1 MNSEFARRR
10 MVEHQVRCWEV
21 FDHAVLS
28 TMHSVVREHF
38 VPAEFE
44 HLAYADMKIP
54 LAHGQSML
62 QPGVDGRLLQALDL
76 HGDHSVLE
84 IGTGSGYLTACLAA
98 LAGNVT
104 SIDCYQDF
112 VDQAADKL
120 AGIGVDNV
128 HLECMDAATDLPDGR
143 FDAIAVTGSIPR
155 LDPRLLGSLKPGGRM
170 FVFVGESP
178 LVSAELLTPGEGAQ
192 WQTET
197 LFETDMAALQ
207 NVRSTPEFS
216 F

>member
-1 MNSEFARRR
+1 
-10 MVEHQVRCWEV
+10 MVEQQVRCWDV
-21 FDHAVLS
+21 FDAAVLN
-28 TMHSVVREHF
+28 TMQNVAREHF
-38 VPAEFE
+38 VPAGFE
-44 HLAYADMKIP
+44 HLAYADTKIP
-54 LAHGQSML
+54 LAHGQTML
-62 QPGVDGRLLQALDL
+62 QPGIDGRLLQALDL
-76 HGDHSVLE
+76 NNEHSVLE

-120 AGIGVDNV
+120 ADFGVDNV
-128 HLECMDAATDLPDGR
+128 RIECMDAMADLPDGK

-155 LDPRLLGSLKPGGRM
+155 LDPRLLDSLNPGGRM

-178 LVSAELLTPGEGAQ
+178 LVSAELLTPGEGAE

-197 LFETDMAALQ
+197 LFETDIAALQ
-207 NVRSTPEFS
+207 NVKSTPEFS